1 MERNE
6 GTRMSAEEKLKV
18 VEEGRQSGA
27 TISEVCRRHQVSHAQ
42 FYRWERLARQGA
54 LEALRNGAR
63 RAKNGKHEQWL
74 MKTWSIWC
82 LLRSTGFWTGMTC
95 SIAGRAFRLKAQRWR
110 KLQGELF
117 DQTLIAITLSLP
129 IERSRLRR

>member
-1 MERNE
+1 MERNQ
-6 GTRMSAEEKLKV
+6 GRRMSADEKLKV

-63 RAKNGKHEQWL
+63 RAKNGKREEWL
-74 MKTWSIWC
+74 IS
-82 LLRSTGFWTGMTC
+82 
-95 SIAGRAFRLKAQRWR
+95 QVN
-110 KLQGELF
+110 
-117 DQTLIAITLSLP
+117 
-129 IERSRLRR
+129 RLRTVVAEVTAENLTLKRGGLV